1 MDKRT
6 TTREGQVQDIEEE
19 KEDSESKSGLNKDDE
34 MEGDTEDRDL
44 INESGNNNMRVVS

>member
-6 TTREGQVQDIEEE
+6 TTREGQVQDIDEEE
-19 KEDSESKSGLNKDDE
+19 EDSESNSGLKKDGE
-34 MEGDTEDRDL
+34 MEGDTEDGDL